1 MDGFTLL
8 AFGFCAALTIDGNQD
23 VVALGY
29 VSSDTCI
36 IRMEVGDSH
45 GETVTING
53 HEVGIEMIEGGAVVH
68 VDELQFVIPKTE
80 GI

>member
-8 AFGFCAALTIDGNQD
+8 AFGFCAALTLNGNQD

-29 VSSDTCI
+29 TSAGQCI
-36 IRMEVGDSH
+36 VHMHAGDSH

-53 HEVGIEMIEGGAVVH
+53 RGMRHMPRSVSALDVM
-68 VDELQFVIPKTE
+68 
-80 GI
+80 